1 MSLIMHP
8 SSGSEDSLVQVKVH
22 SDGVMTLASY
32 FNTEVLSFN
41 NNGVYQKGL
50 KKRSFSAGKISK
62 QILNSTDSALCFK
75 Q

>member
-1 MSLIMHP
+1 MSLIMHLL
-8 SSGSEDSLVQVKVH
+8 SGSEDSLVQVKVH

-50 KKRSFSAGKISK
+50 KEFFSRKNK
-62 QILNSTDSALCFK
+62 QTNPKL
-75 Q
+75 

>member
-22 SDGVMTLASY
+22 SDGVTTLASY